1 MQAMRPDAEHTDSGT
16 QRTTESERVP
26 RRQPARRP
34 TELENWWRAE
44 RYAADLSVPCSI
56 GELGN
61 RGGPDGQ
68 RSPRED
74 RSHEVPVVKMEI
86 LSVTNAG
93 SPRSCVAGLNRRE
106 RLAVRTG
113 SEAPVRTS
121 SAKTIGR
128 PNGIRSPRPGRS
140 HEVPVVKM
148 EILSV
153 TNAGSSRS
161 CVASLC
167 RRERLAV
174 RTGLEPAT
182 SAVTG
187 RCSNQIE
194 LPDHRLQA
202 GFIWATVRERQ
213 ALPLG
218 TLAGL

>member
-1 MQAMRPDAEHTDSGT
+1 MGHGTVAQLKMQAMRPDAEHTDSGT

-113 SEAPVRTS
+113 
-121 SAKTIGR
+121 
-128 PNGIRSPRPGRS
+128 
-140 HEVPVVKM
+140 
-148 EILSV
+148 
-153 TNAGSSRS
+153 
-161 CVASLC
+161 
-167 RRERLAV
+167 
-174 RTGLEPAT
+174 LEPAT